1 MADNRATYAQDK
13 DRITVLNECRLADG
27 GFDSA
32 RGIAHAVEATRR
44 TLRRSTPPAASP
56 AGSSSA
62 STTAATCLLGATLW
76 FGPTS
81 SSCCPI

>member
-32 RGIAHAVEATRR
+32 RGIAHAVEASGRWS
-44 TLRRSTPPAASP
+44 LSP
-56 AGSSSA
+56 AGHQQ
-62 STTAATCLLGATLW
+62 
-76 FGPTS
+76 
-81 SSCCPI
+81 PITMTWE